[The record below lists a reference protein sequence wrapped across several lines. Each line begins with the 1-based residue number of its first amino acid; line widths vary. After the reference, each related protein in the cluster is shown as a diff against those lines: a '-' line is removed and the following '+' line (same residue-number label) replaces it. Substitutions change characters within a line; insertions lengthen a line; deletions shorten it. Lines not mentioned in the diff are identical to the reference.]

1 MFFMAPSLPDG
12 PLGILGGTFDPVHQA
27 HLRLAAEA
35 QARLGLVGVWW
46 LPAGQP
52 RHRPPPAVSA
62 LQRLAMVRLAVA
74 GHPTFRVDD
83 TEVQSPSA
91 SYTVPT
97 LERLRSELGRER
109 PLVLLLGADAFLG
122 LESWHRWHE
131 LLDLAHIAVASRPGF
146 ALTTEAM
153 GKELAAVFRQGQT
166 SQVGDLARSPAGR
179 ILTYTLSAGSVSSTE
194 VRARLR
200 AGQAV
205 DELLPPAVLEYIQ
218 QHHLYLN

>member
-1 MFFMAPSLPDG
+1 MAPSLPDG

-35 QARLGLVGVWW
+35 QARLGLVGVLW

-52 RHRPPPAVSA
+52 RHRSPPVVSPM
-62 LQRLAMVRLAVA
+62 QRLAMVRLAVA
-74 GHPTFRVDD
+74 GHPTFWVDD
-83 TEVQSPSA
+83 SEAQSPSA

-97 LERLRSELGRER
+97 LERLRRELGQER

-122 LESWHRWHE
+122 LPSWHRWHE

-146 ALTTEAM
+146 TLTTDAM
-153 GKELAAVFRQGQT
+153 GSDLAVVFRQRQT
-166 SQVGDLARSPAGR
+166 FCAGDLARSPAGH
-179 ILTYTLSAGSVSSTE
+179 ILTYILSAGSVSSTE

-205 DELLPPAVLEYIQ
+205 DELLTPEVLEYIQ